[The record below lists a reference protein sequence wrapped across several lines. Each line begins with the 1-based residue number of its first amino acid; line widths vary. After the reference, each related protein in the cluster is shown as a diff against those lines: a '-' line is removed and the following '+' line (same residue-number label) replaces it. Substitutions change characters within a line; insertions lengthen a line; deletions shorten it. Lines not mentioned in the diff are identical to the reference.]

1 VSFRATHPPHDRQRS
16 ACDKSKRGERGMV
29 GVEAGNAPSMRFF
42 SVTDIL
48 ATLAG
53 ISNTFESM
61 DCTFTCCCVCREGE

>member
-1 VSFRATHPPHDRQRS
+1 
-16 ACDKSKRGERGMV
+16 MV

-53 ISNTFESM
+53 ISNTFESI
-61 DCTFTCCCVCREGE
+61 DCTFTCCYVCAARKGGG